1 MLSYKFVQIYIII
14 MNYVL
19 SFMNYFVT
27 LQKICP
33 MRAHFVFCYIFVI
46 LFSFGSLCSEINNKN
61 KSAKIFET
69 AYMEFKANRL
79 NEAMSLIDK
88 ALMGD
93 KSCYNCYVLKG
104 DIQLRMG
111 RIDEAINSYVEAA
124 NIDTSQ
130 AYKIHLEIG
139 NLLYNEGRYE
149 EAKKYYGKHQMADKC
164 DYAISLIH
172 NPVPFNPISLGENV
186 NSEFDEY
193 FPTFTADDSLM
204 IFTRRITSK
213 GMSENE
219 DFFISQKI
227 NNDAWGVATNMG
239 YIINSPCNEGT
250 PTISID
256 GNILL
261 FTVCENNIM
270 VDSCHST
277 LGRCDIFF
285 SLKQSGEWC
294 SPINL
299 GKPVNSRFY
308 ESQPSLASD
317 SRTLYFV
324 RAEEDDYGK
333 INQDIFYSTIDESG
347 IWSPPIR
354 LNSNINTSGREAA
367 PFIHPDGRTFYFAS
381 DGHLGMGGMDIF
393 VSRKDEN
400 GEWGKAENL
409 GYPINTWNDETALVV
424 SASGKWGY
432 FSSDRAG
439 GFGGIDIYRFEMPYK
454 VKPHKTLLFKD
465 ETIVLNNIFFDTDD
479 FTLKSESKPALDS
492 IVRMMTNNSSLTIE
506 ISGHTDS
513 LGSTIHNIQ
522 LSDKRAASVYC
533 YLLDNN
539 ISPSRITYKGYG
551 ATKPIT
557 TNETERGRAKNRRI
571 EMKLNGIISVDYDD

>member
-1 MLSYKFVQIYIII
+1 

-27 LQKICP
+27 LQKICT
-33 MRAHFVFCYIFVI
+33 MRTHLMFLYLFVT
-46 LFSFGSLCSEINNKN
+46 LFSFEGLCSEMDNKE
-61 KSAKIFET
+61 KSAKVFET

-79 NEAMSLIDK
+79 NEAMTLLDK

-93 KSCYNCYVLKG
+93 KGCYNCYVLKG
-104 DIQLRMG
+104 DIHLRMG
-111 RIDEAINSYVEAA
+111 RVDEAISSYVEAA
-124 NIDTSQ
+124 NINPSQ
-130 AYKIHLEIG
+130 VYKIHLEIG

-149 EAKKYYGKHQMADKC
+149 EAKRYYGKHQMGDKC
-164 DYAISLIH
+164 DYAISLMQ
-172 NPVPFNPISLGENV
+172 NPVPFNPINLGENV

-204 IFTRRITSK
+204 IFTRVIISK
-213 GMSENE
+213 GMPENE

-227 NNDAWGVATNMG
+227 DNDEWGAAINMG
-239 YIINSPCNEGT
+239 SIINSPCNEGT

-261 FTVCENNIM
+261 FTVCENHVM
-270 VDSCHST
+270 ADSCHST

-285 SLKQSGEWC
+285 SLKQNGEW
-294 SPINL
+294 SPPINL
-299 GKPVNSRFY
+299 GKPVNSKFY

-333 INQDIFYSTIDESG
+333 INQDIFYSTMDESG
-347 IWSPPIR
+347 VWAPPIR
-354 LNSNINTSGREAA
+354 LNSNINTPGREAA
-367 PFIHPDGRTFYFAS
+367 PFIHPDGRTLYFAS

-439 GFGGIDIYRFEMPYK
+439 GFGGIDIYRFEMPDI
-454 VKPHKTLLFKD
+454 VKPRKTILFKD

-479 FTLKSESKPALDS
+479 FTLKPESKPTLDS
-492 IVRMMTNNSSLTIE
+492 IVKMMTNNSSLTIE

-513 LGSTIHNIQ
+513 SGSIMHNIE
-522 LSDKRAASVYC
+522 LSHKRAASVYQ
-533 YLLDNN
+533 YLLNRN
-539 ISPSRITYKGYG
+539 ISQSRITYKGYG
-551 ATKPIT
+551 DTKPIT
-557 TNETERGRAKNRRI
+557 TNETEQGRAKNRRI
-571 EMKLNGIISVDYDD
+571 EMKLNGIISTDSHD